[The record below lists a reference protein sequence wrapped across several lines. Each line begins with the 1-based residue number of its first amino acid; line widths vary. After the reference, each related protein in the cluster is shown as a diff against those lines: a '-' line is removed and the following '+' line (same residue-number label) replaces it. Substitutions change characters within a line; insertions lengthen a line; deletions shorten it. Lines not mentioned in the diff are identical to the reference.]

1 MCSLV
6 SRQWNFPSSN
16 ICISPISHPT
26 TNTQIFVSHPYP
38 TTKIPKILL
47 LLLSELRWWQKKD
60 FQQKHYFEKT
70 YQRAFEGTIKAN
82 FYDLIWAPHASV
94 GHQPVWPNVYQF
106 FPTFKNTQF
115 SSLSKL
121 VSSTHPLSNEAENLS
136 GSKLA
141 LRKIGVISFTTRQ
154 FSSQNR
160 LRVSYSLN
168 LAKPNLVTPTV
179 HLKTKTKCL
188 NGQTSNFQNTPF

>member
-6 SRQWNFPSSN
+6 SRRWNFPSSN

-70 YQRAFEGTIKAN
+70 YQRAFEGTIKT
-82 FYDLIWAPHASV
+82 FFGPHM
-94 GHQPVWPNVYQF
+94 HQLDINTGLCFAKPVWPNVYQF

-179 HLKTKTKCL
+179 H
-188 NGQTSNFQNTPF
+188 

>member
-1 MCSLV
+1 MSKH
-6 SRQWNFPSSN
+6 QANFLDCYFRPCVLLWAVN
-16 ICISPISHPT
+16 EIFPP
-26 TNTQIFVSHPYP
+26 QIYVSHPYLIQQLKLKYLYLTHIQQLKFRKSSSKGHLREP
-38 TTKIPKILL
+38 LRPIFMTLFGPHMHQLDINTG
-47 LLLSELRWWQKKD
+47 LSFAK
-60 FQQKHYFEKT
+60 
-70 YQRAFEGTIKAN
+70 
-82 FYDLIWAPHASV
+82 
-94 GHQPVWPNVYQF
+94 PVWPNVYQF

-141 LRKIGVISFTTRQ
+141 LRKFGVISFTTRQ